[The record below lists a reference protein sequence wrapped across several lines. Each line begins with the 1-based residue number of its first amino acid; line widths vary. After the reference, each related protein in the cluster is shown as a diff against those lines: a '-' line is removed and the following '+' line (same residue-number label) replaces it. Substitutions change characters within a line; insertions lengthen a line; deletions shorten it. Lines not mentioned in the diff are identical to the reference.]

1 MRTRFAIFM
10 PVALAGVYLLSAA
23 TPLLASKALLYFEVQ
38 GVGGYS
44 SAAKKVVFYS
54 TSAMEAM
61 QKPSLGFD
69 YVQRFSGPSGDF
81 AVLSLQARL
90 AWNPDGDKALEPQI
104 YNAYI
109 KFKTRMADIWI
120 GHNTPRFGLSA
131 ALDSHSLLIQPLA
144 MSGFGFDRD
153 WGVGF
158 ERDTVNG
165 NWGIS
170 LTTGSGMTTKFN
182 GGYFLAG
189 RLGTGV
195 LNEDNATGGFSIG
208 YGRIVDAAGTNVFSD
223 RLIDFAMA
231 VIDLTWLRNNVEHR
245 VEVAG
250 GQKDYRGAFAA
261 LYRIGFGLL
270 PENRLKIEVQPAA
283 ILGGG
288 VTRLEFSAGATYLIH
303 PDWTL
308 RTAAVYDTEAKDA
321 RIVFQVYFYKGL
333 NL

>member
-1 MRTRFAIFM
+1 MSKRVR
-10 PVALAGVYLLSAA
+10 LAAGLTAAFLLAAA
-23 TPLLASKALLYFEVQ
+23 TPLLATKSLFYFEVQ
-38 GVGGYS
+38 GLGGYS
-44 SAAKKVVFYS
+44 SAAGKAVFYS
-54 TSAMEAM
+54 TAAMEAM

-69 YVQRFSGPSGDF
+69 YVQRISGASGDI
-81 AVLSLQARL
+81 AVFSLQARL

-104 YNAYI
+104 YNAYL
-109 KFKTRMADIWI
+109 KFKTRVADIWI
-120 GHNTPRFGLSA
+120 GHATPRFGMSA
-131 ALDSHSLLIQPLA
+131 ALDSHGLLLQPLA

-153 WGVGF
+153 WGLGI
-158 ERDTVNG
+158 ERDTADG
-165 NWGIS
+165 NWGVS

-189 RLGTGV
+189 RIATGV
-195 LNEDNATGGFSIG
+195 LNEDNASGGFSLG
-208 YGRIVDAAGTNVFSD
+208 YGQLVDAAGTNVFSE

-231 VIDLTWLRNNVEHR
+231 AIDLTWLHNNVEHR

-250 GQKDYRGAFAA
+250 GQRDDRGAFAA
-261 LYRIGFGLL
+261 LYRIGYNLL
-270 PENRLKIEVQPAA
+270 PENRLKIELQPAV
-283 ILGGG
+283 ILVGN
-288 VTRLEFSAGATYLIH
+288 VTRMEISAGATYLLH

>member
-1 MRTRFAIFM
+1 MRNRFAIIIL
-10 PVALAGVYLLSAA
+10 VALETIFFLSDA

-69 YVQRFSGPSGDF
+69 YVQRFSGASGDI

-90 AWNPDGDKALEPQI
+90 AWNPDGDKVLEPQI
-104 YNAYI
+104 FNAYL
-109 KFKTRMADIWI
+109 KFKTRLADIWI

-131 ALDSHSLLIQPLA
+131 ALDSHGLLLQPLA

-153 WGVGF
+153 WGLGF
-158 ERDTVNG
+158 EKDTARG
-165 NWGIS
+165 NWGVS
-170 LTTGSGMTTKFN
+170 LTTGSGMTAEFN

-189 RLGTGV
+189 RVGIGV
-195 LNEDNATGGFSIG
+195 LNEENAAGGFSVG
-208 YGRIVDAAGTNVFSD
+208 YGRIVDAMGTHVLSH

-231 VIDLTWLRNNVEHR
+231 VIDLTWLRNNFEHR
-245 VEVAG
+245 VEIGG
-250 GQKDYRGAFAA
+250 GQKDDRGAFAA
-261 LYRIGFGLL
+261 LYRIGFGWL

-283 ILGGG
+283 ILAGG
-288 VTRLEFSAGATYLIH
+288 VTRLELSAGATYLIH